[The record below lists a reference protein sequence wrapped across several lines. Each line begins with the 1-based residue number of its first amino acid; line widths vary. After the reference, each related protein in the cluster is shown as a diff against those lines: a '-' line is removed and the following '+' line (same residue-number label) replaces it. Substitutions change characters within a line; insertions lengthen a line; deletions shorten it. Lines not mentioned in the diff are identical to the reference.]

1 MVISFP
7 KPLSDARGD
16 HTAVL
21 GEPCLRQFVPL
32 KFLGPH
38 DAIRVALH
46 VLAYAE
52 PLGVSIKDEP
62 FTRDQSNPQ
71 EILITFAGLLGN
83 SVNERVAFQAR
94 LPDRWKILPL
104 SHHVRAVAR
113 EIDRSFVP
121 HINNVDRGSATD
133 LIQINLDHPEA
144 RNALASCARS
154 FRYLLLCPSHF
165 PEHPEPPIQR
175 GPGGDTY
182 VCGGCGVALFAF
194 ATATSDG
201 GRCPHMGQKRKS
213 SHRANVVRFYLVS
226 DI

>member
-1 MVISFP
+1 MTSSVRTAEISWSTRCHF
-7 KPLSDARGD
+7 SA
-16 HTAVL
+16 
-21 GEPCLRQFVPL
+21 
-32 KFLGPH
+32 
-38 DAIRVALH
+38 VALH
-46 VLAYAE
+46 VLAYVE

-62 FTRDQSNPQ
+62 FTRDQSNLQ

-154 FRYLLLCPSHF
+154 FRYLVLCPSHF

-175 GPGGDTY
+175 APGGDTY
-182 VCGGCGVALFAF
+182 VCGGCGVALFVGIPAGYF
-194 ATATSDG
+194 TNLAVDG
-201 GRCPHMGQKRKS
+201 GVICVCPKCRTNNLLPGLR
-213 SHRANVVRFYLVS
+213 V
-226 DI
+226 IP

>member
-1 MVISFP
+1 MPFS
-7 KPLSDARGD
+7 A
-16 HTAVL
+16 
-21 GEPCLRQFVPL
+21 
-32 KFLGPH
+32 
-38 DAIRVALH
+38 VALH

-62 FTRDQSNPQ
+62 FTRDQSNLQ

-133 LIQINLDHPEA
+133 LIQINLDLSLIH
-144 RNALASCARS
+144 
-154 FRYLLLCPSHF
+154 
-165 PEHPEPPIQR
+165 I
-175 GPGGDTY
+175 
-182 VCGGCGVALFAF
+182 
-194 ATATSDG
+194 
-201 GRCPHMGQKRKS
+201 
-213 SHRANVVRFYLVS
+213 
-226 DI
+226 